1 MNKLMLIAAFLLI
14 AAAVPGL
21 AQGVQMPNAL
31 NADPPPSINSP
42 PLTSLSP
49 PTRAARPRRAYRRLR
64 RVQPR
69 PAAVHVQ

>member
-1 MNKLMLIAAFLLI
+1 MNKLILVAAFLSL
-14 AAAVPGL
+14 AATAPGL

-49 PTRAARPRRAYRRLR
+49 PTRAHRPRRTYRRPR

-69 PAAVHVQ
+69 PAAVQ